1 MSFDSSIIQYF
12 REKNNDFPAGKQFFH
27 VFLLVDCV
35 SFDSFIIQYFR
46 EKNNDFPAGK
56 QFFHVFLLVSSSCHA
71 RMNIFS

>member
-1 MSFDSSIIQYF
+1 MVDTVL
-12 REKNNDFPAGKQFFH
+12 KTG
-27 VFLLVDCV
+27 DCV

-71 RMNIFS
+71 LMNIFS